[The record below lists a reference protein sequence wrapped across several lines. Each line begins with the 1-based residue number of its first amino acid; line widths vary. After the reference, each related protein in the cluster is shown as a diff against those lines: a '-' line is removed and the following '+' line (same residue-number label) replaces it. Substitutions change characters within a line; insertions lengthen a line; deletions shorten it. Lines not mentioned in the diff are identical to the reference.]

1 MFRREGVRLRRMWVR
16 LSESVLFVPGI
27 YVLLA
32 LGLSIGLV
40 RWDRADPITL
50 GIPINSSSAETAL
63 SALTS
68 GMLAF
73 TGFVTSVVLLVVQFG
88 TSEFSPRLLRWF
100 RRDRTLQ
107 YALSTFIA
115 TFLFALVSTEQ
126 VGSGPNPVPPS
137 RTLIAALALT
147 LLSIIMFLLLIDR
160 TQNGLRVA
168 AVVQGLDVAARD
180 VFDAVYPTSETDAVA
195 AKEAARG
202 LHRDTPIQTV
212 YNGDVGAVIV
222 TLDQASLIGLAQRG
236 DAVIEM
242 I

>member
-88 TSEFSPRLLRWF
+88 TSEFSPRLLGWF
-100 RRDRTLQ
+100 RRDRTLK

-126 VGSGPNPVPPS
+126 VNSGPGAITPS
-137 RTLIAALALT
+137 RTLIAALVLT
-147 LLSIIMFLLLIDR
+147 LLSILMFLLLIDR
-160 TQNGLRVA
+160 TSDGLRVA
-168 AVVQGLDVAARD
+168 KVVQGLDAAARD
-180 VFDAVYPTSETDAVA
+180 VFDAVYPPSESDASA
-195 AKEAARG
+195 ADEEAQRLRSDKG
-202 LHRDTPIQTV
+202 IQTT
-212 YNGDVGAVIV
+212 YNGKVGSVIV
-222 TLDQASLIGLAQRG
+222 TLDKAGL
-236 DAVIEM
+236 VTL
-242 I
+242 